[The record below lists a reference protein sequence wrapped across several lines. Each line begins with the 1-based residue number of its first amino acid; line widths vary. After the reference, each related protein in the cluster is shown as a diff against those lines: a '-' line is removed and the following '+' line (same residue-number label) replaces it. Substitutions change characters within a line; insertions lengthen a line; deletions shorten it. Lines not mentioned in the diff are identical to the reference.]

1 MSSLPTLIGKC
12 LWNKRFKCESYNAS
26 VIETV
31 SFQIN
36 TTQSSQDTSSDDDSS
51 DGQDDTEENLAI
63 KENKTDDD
71 DEDVDDNVVVQEINV
86 EDSDE
91 NIDVD
96 DDSVQEVNV
105 PVRQNGYHSLQRDS
119 NLEDNSLV
127 EGHDYDVITVYE
139 VNPDLDLI
147 EASSDDDSSSSDFAI
162 TESLENDDDG
172 EYLNPEDSLKYGT
185 SYRKHPVPDNGI
197 DLNLDTPVVSN
208 VDEYFIK
215 EKYILHED
223 GPVVKD
229 VDEYFIK
236 DKGKAESTTVPNV
249 DDFFIKHKLPEEE
262 STKFH
267 IPETIPNVDEFLVVG
282 NYMKKVEPK
291 KVIETVIEEVIPEE
305 VTPEEVTPEE
315 DITEEV
321 TPEVV
326 VPEVEPESKLDV
338 SINESDLEVLP
349 NIEDLKRY
357 LLEEMTY
364 SKFKSIQRSCSLPHS
379 PMHGPNVCMDVD
391 DAKTCL
397 SFEDLNLDLSDL
409 TFDSDKDKSDNAN
422 KSDDIPRTLT
432 DEDVNS
438 FLITNKPDNKTDDDL
453 NPQEMEIEDTIESNI
468 TDIPPVDD
476 SFRKLTSTPLPS
488 IGRTSKV
495 LGFCVEK
502 TPSPSRKELR
512 REKVAVLDS
521 QATPRK
527 VVVDPP
533 RKAKIVSLDSKFN
546 STKVIDMRP
555 VGPVAKPIPVV
566 VKPIAIKPVA
576 PKTVATKLVTAE
588 SKVATA
594 DLDDFVDVES
604 CNDTVIPVLE
614 ANNLSSLL
622 EQFEA
627 TEKLN
632 KSKKPLSIQ
641 PIEEQKKINKSLTN
655 GMRIQDAGV
664 QLKNN
669 KMRQILVSFSIFHRY
684 SSDPVKGQFHR
695 F

>member
-1 MSSLPTLIGKC
+1 MPLIFSKVEIF
-12 LWNKRFKCESYNAS
+12 LL
-26 VIETV
+26 
-31 SFQIN
+31 QIN
-36 TTQSSQDTSSDDDSS
+36 TTQSSQETSSDDDST
-51 DGQDDTEENLAI
+51 DGQDDTEENHVT
-63 KENKTDDD
+63 KEAKTDEEDDD
-71 DEDVDDNVVVQEINV
+71 DNLIIHEINV
-86 EDSDE
+86 DDSDE

-96 DDSVQEVNV
+96 DDSIQEITV
-105 PVRQNGYHSLQRDS
+105 PAKQNGFHNMRES
-119 NLEDNSLV
+119 NIEDNSLV

-147 EASSDDDSSSSDFAI
+147 EASSDDDSNQSDFAI
-162 TESLENDDDG
+162 TPKTEIFDEG
-172 EYLNPEDSLKYGT
+172 EYLNPEDSLKYKSNNYGHQHA
-185 SYRKHPVPDNGI
+185 SENGI

-215 EKYILHED
+215 DKDILEVD

-236 DKGKAESTTVPNV
+236 DKGKTESSTMPNV

-262 STKFH
+262 ITTFH
-267 IPETIPNVDEFLVVG
+267 IPETIPNVDEFLVIG
-282 NYMKKVEPK
+282 NNIKKENRNKNIPK
-291 KVIETVIEEVIPEE
+291 ELKPQIIIPERVISE
-305 VTPEEVTPEE
+305 KV
-315 DITEEV
+315 ITEEV
-321 TPEVV
+321 VPEKVIPVQV
-326 VPEVEPESKLDV
+326 VPKTEPESKVDV
-338 SINESDLEVLP
+338 SVNESDIEVLP

-379 PMHGPNVCMDVD
+379 PKHGTSVYNMDVD

-409 TFDSDKDKSDNAN
+409 AFDSDKDKSDSAN

-438 FLITNKPDNKTDDDL
+438 FLITSKPETRSLNNDDDL
-453 NPQEMEIEDTIESNI
+453 NPQEMEIEDTIESDI
-468 TDIPPVDD
+468 TVDD
-476 SFRKLTSTPLPS
+476 SFRKFSSTPLPS
-488 IGRTSKV
+488 SAYTSKV
-495 LGFCVEK
+495 LEFCVEK

-512 REKVAVLDS
+512 KEKLTVFDS
-521 QATPRK
+521 QATPKK
-527 VVVDPP
+527 VVYEPP
-533 RKAKIVSLDSKFN
+533 RKAKIVPLNTKF
-546 STKVIDMRP
+546 SSAKVIDIKP
-555 VGPVAKPIPVV
+555 VVPIVKPAVVKAMIPVAKPIA
-566 VKPIAIKPVA
+566 VKPVT
-576 PKTVATKLVTAE
+576 PKTMVAIPVIAE
-588 SKVATA
+588 SKVIPA

-632 KSKKPLSIQ
+632 KTKKPLRIV
-641 PIEEQKKINKSLTN
+641 PVDDQKKLNKSLTN

-669 KMRQILVSFSIFHRY
+669 KMRQILVSFFIVYRY